1 METHTERRGFAR
13 APYEASLNFII
24 LVTHGPDLHKI
35 QATGTIINASETG
48 IGIMTE
54 FPLEPGYVL
63 EWDDKH
69 QRGKLHIALVK
80 WSQQQSNLYRAGLV
94 FI

>member
-1 METHTERRGFAR
+1 MGVFTKKRSFTRDL
-13 APYEASLNFII
+13 YEAPLNFTV
-24 LVTHGPDLHKI
+24 LLTQGSDLQKI
-35 QATGTIINASETG
+35 EATGRIIDTSEAG

-80 WSQQQSNLYRAGLV
+80 WSQQQANLCRAGLLFV
-94 FI
+94 

>member
-1 METHTERRGFAR
+1 MGVFTKKRSFAR
-13 APYEASLNFII
+13 DPYEAPLNFTV
-24 LVTHGPDLHKI
+24 LLTQGADLQKI
-35 QATGTIINASETG
+35 EATGRIIDTSEAG

-69 QRGKLHIALVK
+69 QKGKLHIALVK
-80 WSQQQSNLYRAGLV
+80 WSKQQDNLCRAGLL

>member
-1 METHTERRGFAR
+1 MEMHTEKRSFAR
-13 APYEASLNFII
+13 VPYEAPLNFII
-24 LVTHGPDLHKI
+24 LLTQGSDFQKI
-35 QATGTIINASETG
+35 QSTGNIIDASEAG

-69 QRGKLHIALVK
+69 QKGKLHIALVK
-80 WSQQQSNLYRAGLV
+80 WSQQQSNLYRAGLFFV
-94 FI
+94 

>member
-1 METHTERRGFAR
+1 MEVQTEKRSFAR
-13 APYEASLNFII
+13 APYKDRLDFIV
-24 LVTHGPDLHKI
+24 LLTKGANLQKI
-35 QATGTIINASETG
+35 PSDGSIIDVSESGLG
-48 IGIMTE
+48 ITTE

-69 QRGKLHIALVK
+69 QKGKLHIALVK
-80 WSQQQSNLYRAGLV
+80 WVKQQGNLFRAGLL